1 MANERLPEQ
10 SIPDRSPGHAF
21 VPIAHAGRCR
31 HTKVRKARV
40 VVWYSELARG
50 IPLRPNPTPA
60 GDKPP
65 RYRIP
70 AVAGTTML
78 GRFRWLEQAFQEFQ
92 ALGRERIWSWGR
104 RMPDAAGYGKP
115 LNLIG
120 HGLHHN
126 RPVVTNALQR
136 RFQLIPFKMAG
147 ARGSPGGY
155 RSRARRPVY
164 GRRSATASASDTSSM
179 LAWNTSINMRNE
191 GLSTA
196 STNLATSW
204 TRLQKLVS

>member
-1 MANERLPEQ
+1 MANERLPEP

-21 VPIAHAGRCR
+21 VPIARAGWRR
-31 HTKVRKARV
+31 HTKVGKARV
-40 VVWYSELARG
+40 VVWYSELERW

-70 AVAGTTML
+70 AVAGTTIL
-78 GRFRWLEQAFQEFQ
+78 GRFRWLEQASQEFQ
-92 ALGRERIWSWGR
+92 ALGREGVGR
-104 RMPDAAGYGKP
+104 WRRRVPDPAGDGKP

-136 RFQLIPFKMAG
+136 RFQLAPFKMAG
-147 ARGSPGGY
+147 ARSSPVAIDCVHVGQSMAGGLD
-155 RSRARRPVY
+155 RI
-164 GRRSATASASDTSSM
+164 G
-179 LAWNTSINMRNE
+179 
-191 GLSTA
+191 
-196 STNLATSW
+196 
-204 TRLQKLVS
+204 